1 MTSRAIERFRRR
13 VLSTWRPPHSR
24 SKDAGGGSSARSLST
39 EGRQHRYSLASCD
52 KGHYHIF
59 GGGRSRLLRPP
70 GLASPWG
77 QHASR
82 RPLTPQKP
90 PANCMDWV
98 DYQSSNDRERDR
110 PKEEQRGA
118 FWQNEPNSLNIF
130 EVVLHRERRRA
141 WGEAPKIR
149 SSEGRLLCS
158 IGKAAGATVEARKIS
173 RAHHRWGSPR
183 YEEPSSELRAATS
196 LTTPND
202 FAIRRALEEA
212 GAGPRRDAGLRVFLI
227 LTKLPSSV
235 QSSGGVSPTKVRP
248 VYQSPG

>member
-1 MTSRAIERFRRR
+1 VIKDTITYSGADGHVCF
-13 VLSTWRPPHSR
+13 VPLAWPPHGASM
-24 SKDAGGGSSARSLST
+24 
-39 EGRQHRYSLASCD
+39 LAD
-52 KGHYHIF
+52 D
-59 GGGRSRLLRPP
+59 L
-70 GLASPWG
+70 
-77 QHASR
+77 SR
-82 RPLTPQKP
+82 RKRP

-158 IGKAAGATVEARKIS
+158 MEGRRCVRRSPGRS
-173 RAHHRWGSPR
+173 RALIIGGAHHDTKSRA
-183 YEEPSSELRAATS
+183 PSRNFADDAEL
-196 LTTPND
+196 
-202 FAIRRALEEA
+202 AIRRALEEA

-235 QSSGGVSPTKVRP
+235 QSSGGASPTKGRP
-248 VYQSPG
+248 VYQSISQLGFPADNALTRISNFGDGT